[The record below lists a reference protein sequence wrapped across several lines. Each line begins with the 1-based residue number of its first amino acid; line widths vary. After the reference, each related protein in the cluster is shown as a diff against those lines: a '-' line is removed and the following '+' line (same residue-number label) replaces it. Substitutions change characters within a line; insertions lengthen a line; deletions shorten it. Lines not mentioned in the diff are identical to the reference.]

1 MESKMR
7 VAKMGYTQRVTKRD
21 KKGRITSSWVRV
33 RIVVPDGLPLSLP
46 PPYTGKKHLT
56 KKTEN
61 DREAAEWTGRFM
73 AIIEEAKERA
83 GAFDELAKFDSL
95 SHDDQIRQGAAI
107 FAKFHKSVGLP
118 VPVSERTAE
127 PVTFEAMIVRW
138 AKYTNAP
145 KRGRQDMT
153 TKCGRFAA
161 YLAHNDMAKV
171 TFENCRDYRDTLIDE
186 GNLSPGSISNHLK
199 ALRTL
204 FVYAFDNEPDRF
216 PSNPMA
222 RVKFNPGKGE
232 ERDDFSP
239 DERRTI
245 LIAAREAAPVIK
257 WLTWLSSFT
266 GARLSEIA
274 DAHTRDIVLDHG
286 VWVIK
291 IRKKYRSPDQRLKTK
306 VSIRTVRLHSALLA
320 EGFLI
325 YVESVGDAPL
335 FPQLRLDGYGR
346 RAGQAS
352 TDLSDWLRKVVKITD
367 PAKVFYSHR
376 HTAISYLRNTRLPD
390 GSPAVKEDVERY
402 LTGHG
407 KNGAHAGYGKRWSE
421 TLKAAIEII
430 PNPIQGPIRAA
441 EGGEVPVLSR
451 EAFLVRE
458 GDE

>member
-1 MESKMR
+1 LIS
-7 VAKMGYTQRVTKRD
+7 Y
-21 KKGRITSSWVRV
+21 
-33 RIVVPDGLPLSLP
+33 
-46 PPYTGKKHLT
+46 
-56 KKTEN
+56 
-61 DREAAEWTGRFM
+61 AAF
-73 AIIEEAKERA
+73 
-83 GAFDELAKFDSL
+83 
-95 SHDDQIRQGAAI
+95 
-107 FAKFHKSVGLP
+107 
-118 VPVSERTAE
+118 
-127 PVTFEAMIVRW
+127 
-138 AKYTNAP
+138 
-145 KRGRQDMT
+145 
-153 TKCGRFAA
+153 C
-161 YLAHNDMAKV
+161 
-171 TFENCRDYRDTLIDE
+171 RDTLIDE

-232 ERDDFSP
+232 ERDDFTP

-291 IRKKYRSPDQRLKTK
+291 IRRKYRSPDQRLKTK
-306 VSIRTVRLHSALLA
+306 VSIRTVPLHSALLA

-325 YVESVGDAPL
+325 YVESVGDGPL

-407 KNGAHAGYGKRWSE
+407 KNGAHAGYGKRWTE